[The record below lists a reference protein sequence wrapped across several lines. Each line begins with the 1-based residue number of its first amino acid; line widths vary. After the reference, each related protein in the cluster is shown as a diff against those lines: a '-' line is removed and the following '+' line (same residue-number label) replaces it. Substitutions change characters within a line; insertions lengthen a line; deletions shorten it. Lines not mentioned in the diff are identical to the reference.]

1 MAYLALAR
9 KWRPKAFSEVVG
21 QSHVVQALSNALDA
35 GRVHH
40 AFLFTGTRGVGKTTL
55 ARIFAKS
62 LNCEEG
68 TSAEPCQK
76 CSTCISIDEGRY
88 VDLIEVDAA
97 SRTKVD
103 DTRELLENVQY
114 APTYGK
120 VKVFLI
126 DEVHMLSTHSFNAL
140 LKTLEEPP
148 EHVKFLFATTDPQK
162 LPVTVLSRCLQ
173 FNLRAMRPEQVEN
186 QLVNILGKEAI
197 EFDQAA
203 LHAIAKAA
211 DGSMRDGLSLLDQ
224 AIAQGGGVVHL
235 ADVEG
240 MLGTIKS
247 AHTEAILKA
256 LAAQDVDSAL
266 AVVADMAECAVDF
279 SVALDDVLM
288 QLYYVSLA
296 QLAPKALTATDA
308 NTGLV
313 TQIAQ
318 SMSPETLQ
326 LFYQIGL
333 ISKRDIPLA
342 PSLRVGFEMA
352 LLRMLA
358 FEPADNEHVS
368 NVPGITPDASSPMGT
383 SEALRSGSDSAVE
396 MAIKVNRVASGVK
409 TESAEPIAETLQPEK
424 ELNSEPVAHINE
436 APQAMPNGLESEP
449 LHSHAPLT
457 AEQAPRKA
465 PNTVSEAPLVE
476 HLQQAVTDQH
486 APWQESP
493 PNYEDSMPVYD
504 SEPSTV
510 PSIESSTVP
519 SIESSTVPSIESPN
533 ESPNKSYSQSPA
545 KVNKPQIAQKSIR
558 TPQEFAQAQAAE
570 LHSSESTEVVP
581 SGKSPQ
587 PFTQNQASIIAIT
600 LAGNNEWGEL
610 VEHTDLQGFA
620 KELAMNCACERRTDD
635 EISLALSPKSEHLLR
650 DDRVQQIQESLR
662 KVLKPHLLVSLEVE
676 QSDKET
682 PAECLNRLGFE
693 QHQQAVDNIKTDP
706 AVQAIMSEF
715 GAVINEQS
723 IKPV

>member
-21 QSHVVQALSNALDA
+21 QSHVVQALSNALDS

-76 CSTCISIDEGRY
+76 CSTCTSIDEGRY

-186 QLVNILGKEAI
+186 QLVNILGKEGI

-224 AIAQGGGVVHL
+224 AIAQGGGNVNL
-235 ADVEG
+235 LDVEG

-247 AHTEAILKA
+247 AHTEAIINA
-256 LAAQDVDSAL
+256 LAAHDVDSAL
-266 AVVADMAECAVDF
+266 NVVADMAECAVDF

-296 QLAPKALTATDA
+296 QLAPNALAATDA
-308 NTGLV
+308 NTSLITKV
-313 TQIAQ
+313 AE

-358 FEPADNEHVS
+358 FEPADNKS
-368 NVPGITPDASSPMGT
+368 MSTVPGITSTATT
-383 SEALRSGSDSAVE
+383 SEKNIETPAADDIAKAVPIDVAVPSVRHAVE
-396 MAIKVNRVASGVK
+396 KPIVVPVTTTPEAAVKLPKEVVSVAN
-409 TESAEPIAETLQPEK
+409 ESVARQEQPQMQ
-424 ELNSEPVAHINE
+424 S
-436 APQAMPNGLESEP
+436 S
-449 LHSHAPLT
+449 
-457 AEQAPRKA
+457 
-465 PNTVSEAPLVE
+465 VE
-476 HLQQAVTDQH
+476 EH
-486 APWQESP
+486 APWHDGP

-504 SEPSTV
+504 SEPPMSDGHGAQSMNAPTG
-510 PSIESSTVP
+510 
-519 SIESSTVPSIESPN
+519 
-533 ESPNKSYSQSPA
+533 YSQQQVAPA
-545 KVNKPQIAQKSIR
+545 VRNTPSQAAPQAIR
-558 TPQEFAQAQAAE
+558 TPQEFAEAQAAMQQ
-570 LHSSESTEVVP
+570 TQNAVPAP

-587 PFTQNQASIIAIT
+587 LFEQNTPSLIAVT

-610 VEHTDLQGFA
+610 LEQTDLQGFA
-620 KELAMNCACERRTDD
+620 KELAMNCACERITDD
-635 EISLALSPKSEHLLR
+635 KITLALSPKVGHLLR
-650 DDRVQQIQESLR
+650 DDRVEQIEAALR
-662 KVLKPHLLVSLEVE
+662 KILKPHLIVTLDIE
-676 QSDKET
+676 QSDRET
-682 PAECLNRLGFE
+682 PAECLSRLGFE
-693 QHQQAVDNIKTDP
+693 QHEEAVSNIKTDP

>member
-21 QSHVVQALSNALDA
+21 QSHVVQALSNALDS

-76 CSTCISIDEGRY
+76 CSTCVSIDEGRY

-186 QLVNILGKEAI
+186 QLVSILGKEGI
-197 EFDQAA
+197 DFEQAA

-224 AIAQGGGVVHL
+224 AIAQGGGNVNL
-235 ADVEG
+235 PDVEG

-247 AHTEAILKA
+247 AHTEAILIA
-256 LAAQDVDSAL
+256 LAEHNVDEAL
-266 AVVADMAECAVDF
+266 KVVADMADCAVDF

-296 QLAPKALTATDA
+296 QLAPSALSATDA
-308 NTGLV
+308 NTSLV
-313 TQIAQ
+313 SSIAQ
-318 SMSPETLQ
+318 SMTPETLQ

-358 FEPADNEHVS
+358 FEPADNAVAS
-368 NVPGITPDASSPMGT
+368 TVPGIPTASVLKSEPAASDAINAATAATSALDAKAPEVMVTTVATEIAPKQPSENKASNDIQAAVATPIDAV
-383 SEALRSGSDSAVE
+383 SETKSQKTRSTQPHLDQKTVQQ
-396 MAIKVNRVASGVK
+396 ASQPE
-409 TESAEPIAETLQPEK
+409 ESATQEPP
-424 ELNSEPVAHINE
+424 
-436 APQAMPNGLESEP
+436 
-449 LHSHAPLT
+449 
-457 AEQAPRKA
+457 
-465 PNTVSEAPLVE
+465 
-476 HLQQAVTDQH
+476 
-486 APWQESP
+486 PWRDGP
-493 PNYEDSMPVYD
+493 PDYEDSMPHYD
-504 SEPSTV
+504 AVPPMAESNSPERPVNNMDSVGSSAVSHPNVGHSSVGHPEPT
-510 PSIESSTVP
+510 T
-519 SIESSTVPSIESPN
+519 
-533 ESPNKSYSQSPA
+533 QSPSA
-545 KVNKPQIAQKSIR
+545 PVPQATPQQAIR
-558 TPQEFAQAQAAE
+558 TPQEFAQAQAAMQQ
-570 LHSSESTEVVP
+570 SNDP
-581 SGKSPQ
+581 SVLAATGKSPK
-587 PFTQNQASIIAIT
+587 PFEQNSPSLIAVT

-610 VEHTDLQGFA
+610 LEQTDLQGFA
-620 KELAMNCACERRTDD
+620 KELAMNCACECMTDD
-635 EISLALSPKSEHLLR
+635 KVILALSPKVEHLLR
-650 DDRVQQIQESLR
+650 DDRVEQIQESLR
-662 KVLKPHLLVSLEVE
+662 KVLKPHLIVTLDVE
-676 QSDKET
+676 ESDKET
-682 PAECLNRLGFE
+682 PSECLSRLGFE
-693 QHQQAVDNIKTDP
+693 QHEEAVSNIKTDP

-715 GAVINEQS
+715 GATINEQS